1 MFEHW
6 HYHKQVVSPVHFV
19 LHWWI
24 QCTLPSAFSAVGVG
38 RGVEPK
44 GSSDLSELAAQTSR
58 VVRRIPILIR
68 AYSDQFISKWYARM

>member
-6 HYHKQVVSPVHFV
+6 HYHRQVVSPVHFV

-38 RGVEPK
+38 WGVEPK
-44 GSSDLSELAAQTSR
+44 GSYNLSELAAQT
-58 VVRRIPILIR
+58 V
-68 AYSDQFISKWYARM
+68 

>member
-38 RGVEPK
+38 WGVEPK
-44 GSSDLSELAAQTSR
+44 GSYDLSELATQTGR
-58 VVRRIPILIR
+58 VVRRIPILM
-68 AYSDQFISKWYARM
+68 SLVPKWYAQM